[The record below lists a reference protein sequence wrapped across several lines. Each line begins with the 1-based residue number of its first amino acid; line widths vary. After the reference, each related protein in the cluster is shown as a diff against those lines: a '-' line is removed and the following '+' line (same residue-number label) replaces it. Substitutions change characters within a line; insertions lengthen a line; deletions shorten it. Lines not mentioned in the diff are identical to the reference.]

1 MISLVNLNFY
11 VRIGFYIGFKGETE
25 LESDIDGVSVIPDA
39 SQSTVAD
46 NDDRNDFINE
56 SIQIENAAMAMKMV
70 SFKILTLNRCNGV
83 TFTCESMDWT
93 DY

>member
-1 MISLVNLNFY
+1 MH
-11 VRIGFYIGFKGETE
+11 VRIDFYIRSKGETE

-70 SFKILTLNRCNGV
+70 SFKFSTLNRCYGV
-83 TFTCESMDWT
+83 TFTCESMD
-93 DY
+93 

>member
-1 MISLVNLNFY
+1 MKVGKLNFKKSLANL
-11 VRIGFYIGFKGETE
+11 RSIIGIRIIFCIGFEGETE

-70 SFKILTLNRCNGV
+70 SFGHV
-83 TFTCESMDWT
+83 PV
-93 DY
+93 

>member
-1 MISLVNLNFY
+1 MKVGKLNFKKSLVNLSSIIEIQF
-11 VRIGFYIGFKGETE
+11 FYIGFKGETE

-70 SFKILTLNRCNGV
+70 SFGHV
-83 TFTCESMDWT
+83 
-93 DY
+93 

>member
-1 MISLVNLNFY
+1 MSILIIEIV
-11 VRIGFYIGFKGETE
+11 GFYIGSKGETE

-70 SFKILTLNRCNGV
+70 SFTLPV
-83 TFTCESMDWT
+83 
-93 DY
+93 